1 MPLFFEWFGAGPQ
14 SLAGWFARIA
24 NSCATINHA
33 SRILYPGT
41 SRFARWRRIRFW
53 LRSLLWWRT
62 TTTWLERCATSP
74 LSSLVERQPVALER
88 MHRPFLHGCFNA
100 RERLKA
106 SLDHCAITQQR
117 APRLANR
124 IAFEGRVSI
133 ARISVDA
140 DSWDVSLESIGHFQ
154 REGDWSL
161 CIRDASGR
169 RVVSCTFSLAYL
181 GGKVLRPRMC
191 IGAVQGPDKSMNGRD
206 LFRTLTKKWL
216 GLRPKVFAI
225 YLAQNVAQTLGM
237 GSTFIV
243 SKHAHVY
250 SNWRYCLRKKRVSA
264 DYDNLSRECGAF
276 ATWNG
281 WFVLAPPRLDLADRD
296 DSAKGNALRR
306 KRNALREDVVLQIR
320 ERLRA

>member
-1 MPLFFEWFGAGPQ
+1 MPLLIEWFGARSQ
-14 SLAGWFARIA
+14 WLADWVARLA
-24 NSCATINHA
+24 DSFATIDHA
-33 SRILYPGT
+33 SRSLYPGN
-41 SRFARWRRIRFW
+41 SRFHTWRRLRFW
-53 LRSLLWWRT
+53 LRSLFWWRT
-62 TTTWLERCATSP
+62 TMTWLKRCSTSP
-74 LSSLVERQPVALER
+74 LSSLVQRQPVTLER

-124 IAFEGRVSI
+124 IAAEGRVSI

-140 DSWDVSLESIGHFQ
+140 DSWDVSLESSGHFQ
-154 REGDWSL
+154 REGDWTLS
-161 CIRDASGR
+161 IRDASGH

-181 GGKVLRPRMC
+181 GGKVRRPRMC
-191 IGAVQGPDKSMNGRD
+191 IGAVQGPDKSMNGRE

-225 YLAQNVAQTLGM
+225 FLAQNVALSLGM
-237 GSTFIV
+237 GGTFIV

-276 ATWNG
+276 ARWNG
-281 WFVLAPPRLDLADRD
+281 WFVLAPPRFGLTDRD
-296 DSAKGNALRR
+296 GAAKGNALRR
-306 KRNALREDVVLQIR
+306 KRNALREQVVLQIR
-320 ERLRA
+320 ECLGQ